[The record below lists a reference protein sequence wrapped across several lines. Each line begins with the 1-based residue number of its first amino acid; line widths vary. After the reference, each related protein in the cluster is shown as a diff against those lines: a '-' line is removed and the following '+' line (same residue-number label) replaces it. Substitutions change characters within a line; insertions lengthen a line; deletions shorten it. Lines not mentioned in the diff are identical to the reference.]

1 MVKEKIVHPL
11 KNVCHEKIDKKYIE
25 LFFFVCVNDGKVT
38 FIIIEMQK
46 A

>member
-25 LFFFVCVNDGKVT
+25 LFFLCVSMMEKLHSL
-38 FIIIEMQK
+38 
-46 A
+46 